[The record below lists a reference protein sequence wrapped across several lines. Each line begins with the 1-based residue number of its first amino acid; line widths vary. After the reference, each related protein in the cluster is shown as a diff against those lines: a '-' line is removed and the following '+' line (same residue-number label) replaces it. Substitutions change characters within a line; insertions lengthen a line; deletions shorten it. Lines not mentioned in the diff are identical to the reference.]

1 MEHRSVVISLFTG
14 RDGHRAVPATG
25 DPSCGPAVGCP
36 PSGHLH
42 VGPWWV
48 SAGALLMGAAVFLA
62 VAEWRPWRRRRK

>member
-1 MEHRSVVISLFTG
+1 VLWMLVISLLTG
-14 RDGHRAVPATG
+14 RAGHRAVPAVAN
-25 DPSCGPAVGCP
+25 PSCGPPTVCS